1 MIKYTEEK
9 TNSKRKVM
17 TKDKRAKRVYAL
29 KQFHREVGKNTRV
42 NAKRAVQSLEYA
54 KHTRVK

>member
-9 TNSKRKVM
+9 TNNKLKVM
-17 TKDKRAKRVYAL
+17 TKDKRAKRASAL
-29 KQFHREVGKNTRV
+29 KQFHKEVGKNTRV